1 MSKILAHFYKNSD
14 TEKASLS
21 DLLLLFCHSDLDLPQ
36 IVEVTTVRGFLSILP
51 KLLLCIYTHVCV

>member
-21 DLLLLFCHSDLDLPQ
+21 DLLLFCHFDLDLPQ

-51 KLLLCIYTHVCV
+51 KPLLCIYTHVCV